1 MKFKL
6 SHFMNHNLFND
17 EDNYLSITPH
27 GSDAEEFNHPKYKI
41 IPLNLSILA
50 QSF

>member
-1 MKFKL
+1 
-6 SHFMNHNLFND
+6 MNHNLFNE
-17 EDNYLSITPH
+17 EDNYLGITPF
-27 GSDAEEFNHPKYKI
+27 GSDSEEFNHPKYKI